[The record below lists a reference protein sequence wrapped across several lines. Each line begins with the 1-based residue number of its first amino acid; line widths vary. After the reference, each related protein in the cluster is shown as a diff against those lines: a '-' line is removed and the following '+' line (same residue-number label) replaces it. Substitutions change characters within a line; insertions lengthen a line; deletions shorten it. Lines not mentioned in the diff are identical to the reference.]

1 MSYELKCELISEVEE
16 QECSRNPRNED
27 YHKTDKRGQAWT
39 KMQNRLERKG
49 YQIDILALKMYWKNL
64 RDHWK
69 RRQNPSTGSAA
80 QKPWPFSE
88 RLQFLI
94 EDEAQGG
101 QQGEQRAFA
110 GFGQPEE
117 TRLASREPPRK
128 RPREVFLERGIS
140 CMEET
145 SQWLRERFSG
155 SKEKVSLFQP
165 FGDTVATVL
174 GYMPL
179 HVAHERMAELSAV
192 LFKPFPGC
200 DGSDR
205 GSPL

>member
-94 EDEAQGG
+94 EDEAQG
-101 QQGEQRAFA
+101 
-110 GFGQPEE
+110 
-117 TRLASREPPRK
+117 
-128 RPREVFLERGIS
+128 V
-140 CMEET
+140 
-145 SQWLRERFSG
+145 RFSH
-155 SKEKVSLFQP
+155 LNLQP
-165 FGDTVATVL
+165 APRCSSPDYDGPLYDEVYAP
-174 GYMPL
+174 MPST
-179 HVAHERMAELSAV
+179 R
-192 LFKPFPGC
+192 K
-200 DGSDR
+200 
-205 GSPL
+205 